1 MGRPPC
7 CDKSNVR
14 RGLWTAEEDKK
25 IVAYVSTHG
34 AGNWASVPKKAGLKR
49 CGKSCRLRWTNYL
62 RPDLKHDDFTPGE
75 EQTIISLHAKIG
87 SRWSIIAHQLP
98 GRTDN
103 DVKNYWNTKLKKK
116 LIQRGIDPVTHRPI
130 SHVVNSIQGLSRA
143 CDGDIEVNA
152 AECHIQKDP
161 RVSCLGR
168 DHHHAFAP
176 LPESTPDLAETAMAE
191 QEAASYSCKPAWDL
205 LVQLH
210 AVKLVADAS
219 VEGLTTPLSFS
230 HNLPGSAPLPSSL
243 NLTPET
249 IAEGPSDFS
258 WTDLTPQG
266 GLPTFPFAE
275 APPLRGIFQDEG
287 GEICGGTPAILG
299 EDDGDD
305 HRGASSPSD
314 INSFVESLLSRDDEM
329 MWAFPEFLNDPFVCP

>member
-116 LIQRGIDPVTHRPI
+116 LIQRG
-130 SHVVNSIQGLSRA
+130 
-143 CDGDIEVNA
+143 
-152 AECHIQKDP
+152 
-161 RVSCLGR
+161 
-168 DHHHAFAP
+168 
-176 LPESTPDLAETAMAE
+176 ST
-191 QEAASYSCKPAWDL
+191 
-205 LVQLH
+205 LVDH
-210 AVKLVADAS
+210 AVELLPQPAR
-219 VEGLTTPLSFS
+219 LCSFAF
-230 HNLPGSAPLPSSL
+230 LPQPHAGNNRRS
-243 NLTPET
+243 
-249 IAEGPSDFS
+249 PSDFS